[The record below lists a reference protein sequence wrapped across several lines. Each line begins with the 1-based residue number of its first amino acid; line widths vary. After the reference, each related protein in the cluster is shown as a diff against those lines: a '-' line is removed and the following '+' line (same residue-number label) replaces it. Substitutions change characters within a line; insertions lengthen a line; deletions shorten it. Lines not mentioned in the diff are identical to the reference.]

1 MADRGVINGINSM
14 EAATFTGLHADSVNG
29 AGTRRFREM
38 PWSKAFYVLLDV
50 LCVCLNAFIAFG
62 LRFWLD
68 AAPRTGARW
77 IPSSADVS
85 VAPYLGFLLLYVTVI
100 VLFCQSQN
108 LYRTARGR
116 STLDEAFAVVKAVL
130 LATLLLTAFI
140 YLSGMTAVSRL
151 VVGSSGLFNAI
162 ALAGWRLSRDE
173 VVRHRSGGSGARNTL
188 IVGAGSAGQSLAHY
202 LAENKK
208 LGYAVR
214 GFLNDQNGDSRVLG
228 SPAELANVARAHFI
242 EEVFITIPLEK
253 ELLAAAVRE
262 ARRQRLAI
270 HVVPDFLEARL
281 QRLAFSLVPDFF
293 DGLGWG
299 MPVRYVG
306 EFPVMELHR
315 EPVPVVG
322 LVVKRA
328 MDIVVSA
335 FGLLLASPMMAAVA
349 LAVKLDSRGQALYG
363 SCRMG
368 RKGRRFICYKFRTMV
383 ANADKLKQELNHLN
397 ERQGPLFKI
406 NNDPR
411 LTRLGKLLRKYSLD
425 ELPQLWN
432 VLKGEMSLVGPR
444 PPLPEECA
452 EYRLECLRRLDVKP
466 GLTGLWQVTAR
477 KQPSFETALV
487 LDLQYIENWNLWL
500 DLKILLRT
508 LPAVLSGS
516 GA

>member
-1 MADRGVINGINSM
+1 MADRGIINGINSA
-14 EAATFTGLHADSVNG
+14 EVATFTKLHADGVNG
-29 AGTRRFREM
+29 TGTRSSREAS
-38 PWSKAFYVLLDV
+38 WNNVFYVLLDV
-50 LCVCLNAFIAFG
+50 LCVCLTAVVTFE
-62 LRFWLD
+62 LRFRLD
-68 AAPRTGARW
+68 AALSPGARW
-77 IPSSADVS
+77 ISSPANVS
-85 VAPYLGFLLLYVTVI
+85 VAPYLGFLLLYVAVI
-100 VLFCQSQN
+100 VLFCQSQD
-108 LYRTARGR
+108 LYRAVRRR
-116 STLDEAFAVVKAVL
+116 STLDDVFAAIKAVL

-140 YLSGMTAVSRL
+140 CLSGTRTVSWL
-151 VVGSSGLFNAI
+151 VIGFSGLLNAV
-162 ALAGWRLSRDE
+162 ALAGWRSWRDGIIRQR
-173 VVRHRSGGSGARNTL
+173 VADGSGVRNTL
-188 IVGAGSAGQSLAHY
+188 IVGAGSVGQALARY
-202 LAENKK
+202 LAENKQ

-214 GFLNDQNGDSRVLG
+214 GFLNDQDDDSRVLG
-228 SPAELANVARAHFI
+228 SPVELASVARAHFI

-253 ELLAAAVRE
+253 DLVALALLE

-270 HVVPDFLEARL
+270 N
-281 QRLAFSLVPDFF
+281 LVPDFF
-293 DGLGWG
+293 DGLGWR

-328 MDIVVSA
+328 MDIVLSA
-335 FGLLLASPMMAAVA
+335 FGLLLALPAMAATT
-349 LAVKLDSRGQALYG
+349 LAVKLDSAGPVFYR
-363 SCRMG
+363 SCRVG

-383 ANADKLKQELNHLN
+383 ANADELKQELNHLN

-406 NNDPR
+406 SNDPR
-411 LTRLGKLLRKYSLD
+411 LTRPGKLLRKYSLD

-444 PPLPEECA
+444 PPVPEECA
-452 EYRLECLRRLDVKP
+452 EYRLEWLRRLDVKP

-477 KQPSFETALV
+477 QHPSFETALV

-500 DLKILLRT
+500 DLRILLRT